1 MLAFVNE
8 TDVEV
13 ESGDLGAH
21 GAAFAARPATG
32 RVPVTNALRT
42 REELLAALAAFPDE
56 LARIVF
62 KDHDQDSLMRPAS
75 DGGWGVVEIL
85 PHLRDW
91 EEIYLER
98 ARRIVEED
106 HPHLPGFDDEL
117 WSIERDYRG
126 QDPRETMEDFRRL
139 REEHVEFL
147 RALTPEA
154 WKRPGTH
161 GYYGEITLQWLENHV
176 ADHDQEHLQQAR
188 DALAG

>member
-1 MLAFVNE
+1 MD
-8 TDVEV
+8 TV
-13 ESGDLGAH
+13 ESGANGAPD
-21 GAAFAARPATG
+21 ATRPGTG
-32 RVPVTNALRT
+32 RLSVTNGLRT
-42 REELLAALAAFPDE
+42 REEILQALAAFPDE
-56 LARIVF
+56 LARVVF
-62 KDHDQDSLMRPAS
+62 KDHDTESLMRPAS

-106 HPHLPGFDDEL
+106 HPHLPGYDDEL

-126 QDPRETMEDFRRL
+126 QDPAATMDDFRRL
-139 REEHVEFL
+139 RNEHVAFL
-147 RALTPEA
+147 RALPPEA
-154 WKRPGTH
+154 WARPGTH

-176 ADHDQEHLQQAR
+176 CDHDQEHLQQAR

>member
-1 MLAFVNE
+1 MLVLANR

-13 ESGDLGAH
+13 GTVESGAS
-21 GAAFAARPATG
+21 GAAQAARPTTG

-42 REELLAALAAFPDE
+42 REEILAALAAFPDE
-56 LARIVF
+56 LARIIF
-62 KDHDQDSLMRPAS
+62 KDHDPDALTRPAS

-98 ARRIVEED
+98 AHRIVEED
-106 HPHLPGFDDEL
+106 HPHLPGYDDEL

-126 QDPRETMEDFRRL
+126 QDPDETMEDFRRL
-139 REEHVEFL
+139 RDEHVEFL
-147 RALTPEA
+147 RALPPEA
-154 WKRPGTH
+154 WARPGTH
-161 GYYGEITLQWLENHV
+161 GYYGEITLQWMENHV
-176 ADHDQEHLQQAR
+176 CDHDQEHLQQAR

>member
-1 MLAFVNE
+1 MLAFVNGA
-8 TDVEV
+8 DVEV
-13 ESGDLGAH
+13 DSGDLGAH
-21 GAAFAARPATG
+21 GAAIAARPVTS

-42 REELLAALAAFPDE
+42 REDLLATLAAFPDE
-56 LARIVF
+56 LSRIVF
-62 KDHDQDSLMRPAS
+62 KDHDSNSLMRPAS

-98 ARRIVEED
+98 AHRLVEED
-106 HPHLPGFDDEL
+106 HPHLPGYDDEL

-126 QDPRETMEDFRRL
+126 QDPGETMADFRRL

-147 RALTPEA
+147 RALPPET
-154 WKRPGTH
+154 WNRPGTH
-161 GYYGEITLQWLENHV
+161 GYYGEITLQWMENHV
-176 ADHDQEHLQQAR
+176 SDHDQEHLQQVR